1 LPMGS
6 VQLEEVSSEL
16 YVGTIEKPL
25 PAKASNK
32 VVSEVSSN
40 LGKIRYRWLDT
51 DDWAV
56 TK

>member
-1 LPMGS
+1 MGS

-32 VVSEVSSN
+32 AVSEVSSKEFN
-40 LGKIRYRWLDT
+40 VA
-51 DDWAV
+51 WAA
-56 TK
+56 